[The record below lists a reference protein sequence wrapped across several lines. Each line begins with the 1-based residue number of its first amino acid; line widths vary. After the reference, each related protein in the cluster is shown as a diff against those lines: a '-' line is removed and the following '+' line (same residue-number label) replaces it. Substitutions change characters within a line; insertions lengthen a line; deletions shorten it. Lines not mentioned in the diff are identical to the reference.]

1 MSLYI
6 MTFMVILLLTKS
18 PCIKFQLKCIYKQ
31 TIKPD
36 YLMIIQI
43 GNYMDI
49 THLKK
54 KYDFIHVKQESEVP
68 FHRFYQ
74 ALCYNV
80 DYYFFIEIE
89 HLPRESC
96 FEYYIQQCERLNSII
111 GFAGCISKNNKNI
124 ESEIH
129 MFASVD
135 MKVDYLTKFICIK
148 NEHLK
153 NFFSMNK
160 KECHMNTYHE
170 FMYLCYINKI
180 KNVDSRIILNTHNR
194 HCRHGRISDTILR
207 ENYTINYKNCK
218 ISDIILKKN
227 YSKNYKNFVHL
238 QKEPKPINEVTQL
251 IDEYFI
257 NEYDFKFIDN
267 II

>member
-1 MSLYI
+1 METLKLIMYNNIYI
-6 MTFMVILLLTKS
+6 MTCMGILLLTFN
-18 PCIKFQLKCIYKQ
+18 PNIEHQLKCIYKQ

-49 THLKK
+49 TYLKET
-54 KYDFIHVKQESEVP
+54 YDFIHVKQESEVP

-80 DYYFFIEIE
+80 DYYFFMDIMI
-89 HLPRESC
+89 LPQKSC
-96 FEYYIQQCERLNSII
+96 FEYYIQHCETLNSII
-111 GFAGCISKNNKNI
+111 GNVGIISNNNKNI
-124 ESEIH
+124 ENKTSYYRNKN
-129 MFASVD
+129 
-135 MKVDYLTKFICIK
+135 MKVDYLTEFVCIK
-148 NEHLK
+148 QEHLK
-153 NFFSMNK
+153 NIFLFNK
-160 KECHMNTYHE
+160 KECHMNRHHE

-180 KNVDSRIILNTHNR
+180 KNIDSRIIMQTEYSY
-194 HCRHGRISDTILR
+194 CRINNSNLIISMIK
-207 ENYTINYKNCK
+207 ENHYR
-218 ISDIILKKN
+218 
-227 YSKNYKNFVHL
+227 NFIHL
-238 QKEPKPINEVTQL
+238 QKETKTIDEVTQL

>member
-1 MSLYI
+1 
-6 MTFMVILLLTKS
+6 MVILVLTKS
-18 PCIKFQLKCIYKQ
+18 PCIKFQFKCIYEQ

-36 YLMIIQI
+36 YVMIIQI

-49 THLKK
+49 DYLKET
-54 KYDFIHVKQESEVP
+54 YDFIHVKQESEVP
-68 FHRFYQ
+68 FYRFYQ

-96 FEYYIQQCERLNSII
+96 FEYYIQQCETLNSII
-111 GFAGCISKNNKNI
+111 GFCGSISKNNKNI
-124 ESEIH
+124 ENERSR
-129 MFASVD
+129 FSSVD
-135 MKVDYLTKFICIK
+135 MKVDYLNKFICIK
-148 NEHLK
+148 QEHLK
-153 NFFSMNK
+153 NFFSINK

-180 KNVDSRIILNTHNR
+180 KNVDSRIILHIYNTH
-194 HCRHGRISDTILR
+194 CRQSIISDTIL
-207 ENYTINYKNCK
+207 
-218 ISDIILKKN
+218 LKSH
-227 YSKNYKNFVHL
+227 SKPYYKNFVHL
-238 QKEPKPINEVTQL
+238 QKETKTIDEVTQL